1 MPFMTNFQNV
11 LSSVKKKSVLVNPK
25 TLITQLLNLLLEGL
39 ATSPPQDIRII
50 NEARN
55 NVVDCFSG

>member
-1 MPFMTNFQNV
+1 
-11 LSSVKKKSVLVNPK
+11 VKKKSVLVNPK

-39 ATSPPQDIRII
+39 TASPPQNIRII

-55 NVVDCFSG
+55 NVVDCFSR

>member
-25 TLITQLLNLLLEGL
+25 KLLTQLLNFLLEGL
-39 ATSPPQDIRII
+39 ATSPPQNIRII

-55 NVVDCFSG
+55 NVVNCFS